1 MKFIRVTLKLWSTK
15 YFFYRKSWIRQKWM
29 TNSKIGF
36 YKKANTNLF
45 RFLLIS
51 SYSGKFECPLV
62 QIEGRV
68 FIQYFNVEFKLQNT
82 LQLHW
87 NDITSQLWNCPS
99 GMEILFRIELLI
111 IYAILLHVT
120 MFQTYHIWMN
130 ICPHIQ
136 MAIPMKRYMWNKEK
150 TFIYI

>member
-1 MKFIRVTLKLWSTK
+1 
-15 YFFYRKSWIRQKWM
+15 M
-29 TNSKIGF
+29 TNSKIRF
-36 YKKANTNLF
+36 YKKANINLF

-99 GMEILFRIELLI
+99 GMGNFVSYWAAYNIFNTFARN
-111 IYAILLHVT
+111 HVSNI
-120 MFQTYHIWMN
+120 TYLDEY
-130 ICPHIQ
+130 ICPHVQ
-136 MAIPMKRYMWNKEK
+136 TAIPMKRCKINFKK
-150 TFIYI
+150 TFIYIKMSQKM